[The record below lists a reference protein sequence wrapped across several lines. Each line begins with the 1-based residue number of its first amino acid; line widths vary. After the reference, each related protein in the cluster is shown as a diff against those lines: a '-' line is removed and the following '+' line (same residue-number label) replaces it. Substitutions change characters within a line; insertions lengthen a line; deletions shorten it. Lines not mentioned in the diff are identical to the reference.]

1 MSKLNWTRFAAL
13 LCAAVWSFT
22 LTSCGDRDIT
32 GHESGSIVSG
42 QSSEPIGTQTPNI
55 PSCDVNDTVIDVGLC
70 VTDSAHVGDTPE
82 QIAKRFGL
90 YKDLGIRTIR
100 IAILWGEFE
109 PAEGTFRNIGALK
122 YFVAAKEA
130 GLRIKLILGAV
141 SVIPQWY
148 LRQYPNAMLVNDAG
162 KKAVSS
168 ITYLMPGLRERIDK
182 AVDDM
187 LRYLNDTGMLDI
199 VDSIVVDM
207 GPAGEPLYPPAWTQ
221 TPNGLYEPS
230 GPEHFWMYDPYMQAD
245 FKKVMQEKYG
255 TIEAANEAWG
265 QSYSSFETL
274 EVPKPGTVKGTM
286 WRDVLTW
293 YRDVKREFIDKNVQT
308 YKRVVEKY
316 AGDRIKLILY
326 LPGRDVRDSEFEE
339 AVASGEGSDMVKLM
353 ADSRF
358 IIDTAV
364 KYGCWLQCTGAE
376 DEAEL
381 RYIKSYMKEIG
392 CEDIPLFGENS
403 GGYNVGA
410 DMKRFID
417 KQMRNGLAGVDITHD
432 QWLHEDDG
440 YSPNKYYDKIKENLL
455 LFSTYLKAGMR

>member
-1 MSKLNWTRFAAL
+1 MKCRKWFRSAVACALAAGL
-13 LCAAVWSFT
+13 VAGLGGCETETPLSSAGA
-22 LTSCGDRDIT
+22 
-32 GHESGSIVSG
+32 ESGAESAAAIKLKYTPPISID
-42 QSSEPIGTQTPNI
+42 QAIYNIGM
-55 PSCDVNDTVIDVGLC
+55 C
-70 VTDSAHVGDTPE
+70 VTDLGSQSVSKETF
-82 QIAKRFGL
+82 AKRCQL
-90 YKDLGIRTIR
+90 YKDFGLVTIRTGT
-100 IAILWGEFE
+100 LWGDVERKEGEFLPPTDQQHLYRIRE
-109 PAEGTFRNIGALK
+109 NGM
-122 YFVAAKEA
+122 
-130 GLRIKLILGAV
+130 RIKLILGAV
-141 SVIPQWY
+141 SVIPDWY
-148 LRQYPNAMLVNDAG
+148 LAQYPDAMMVNEEGG
-162 KKAVSS
+162 KAISS
-168 ITYLMPGLRERIDK
+168 VTYLIPGLQEKIEAGIDYILSFYK
-182 AVDDM
+182 QSG
-187 LRYLNDTGMLDI
+187 LLDL
-199 VDSIVVDM
+199 VDSIVVDL
-207 GPAGEPLYPPAWTQ
+207 GTSGEPIYPPAWTQ

-265 QSYSSFETL
+265 QNYPSFETL

-293 YRDVKREFIDKNVQT
+293 YRDVKREFIDQNVQT

-326 LPGRDVRDSEFEE
+326 LPGRDVRDSQFEE
-339 AVASGEGSDMVKLM
+339 AVASGEGNDMVKLM

-376 DEAEL
+376 DETEL

>member
-1 MSKLNWTRFAAL
+1 M
-13 LCAAVWSFT
+13 
-22 LTSCGDRDIT
+22 D
-32 GHESGSIVSG
+32 
-42 QSSEPIGTQTPNI
+42 
-55 PSCDVNDTVIDVGLC
+55 
-70 VTDSAHVGDTPE
+70 
-82 QIAKRFGL
+82 
-90 YKDLGIRTIR
+90 
-100 IAILWGEFE
+100 
-109 PAEGTFRNIGALK
+109 
-122 YFVAAKEA
+122 
-130 GLRIKLILGAV
+130 
-141 SVIPQWY
+141 
-148 LRQYPNAMLVNDAG
+148 
-162 KKAVSS
+162 
-168 ITYLMPGLRERIDK
+168 
-182 AVDDM
+182 
-187 LRYLNDTGMLDI
+187 
-199 VDSIVVDM
+199 
-207 GPAGEPLYPPAWTQ
+207 
-221 TPNGLYEPS
+221 
-230 GPEHFWMYDPYMQAD
+230 
-245 FKKVMQEKYG
+245 
-255 TIEAANEAWG
+255 
-265 QSYSSFETL
+265 SSFETL

-364 KYGCWLQCTGAE
+364 KYGCWLQSTGSE
-376 DEAEL
+376 GEAEL

-417 KQMRNGLAGVDITHD
+417 KQMRNGLAGVDLTHD

-440 YSPNKYYDKIKENLL
+440 YSPNRYYDKIKENLL
-455 LFSTYLKAGMR
+455 LLSTYLKAGMS

>member
-1 MSKLNWTRFAAL
+1 M
-13 LCAAVWSFT
+13 
-22 LTSCGDRDIT
+22 
-32 GHESGSIVSG
+32 
-42 QSSEPIGTQTPNI
+42 
-55 PSCDVNDTVIDVGLC
+55 
-70 VTDSAHVGDTPE
+70 
-82 QIAKRFGL
+82 
-90 YKDLGIRTIR
+90 
-100 IAILWGEFE
+100 
-109 PAEGTFRNIGALK
+109 
-122 YFVAAKEA
+122 
-130 GLRIKLILGAV
+130 RIKLILGAV
-141 SVIPQWY
+141 SVIPSWY
-148 LRQYPNAMLVNDAG
+148 IAQYPDAMMVNEEGG
-162 KKAVSS
+162 KAISS
-168 ITYLMPGLRERIDK
+168 VTYLIPGLQEKIEAGIDYILSFYK
-182 AVDDM
+182 QSG
-187 LRYLNDTGMLDI
+187 LLDL
-199 VDSIVVDM
+199 VDSIVVDL
-207 GPAGEPLYPPAWTQ
+207 GTSGEPIYPPAWTQ

-265 QSYSSFETL
+265 QSYPSFEAL

-293 YRDVKREFIDKNVQT
+293 YRDVKREFIDQNVQT
-308 YKRVVEKY
+308 YKRVLEKY
-316 AGDRIKLILY
+316 AGDRVKLILY

-358 IIDTAV
+358 IIDTAA
-364 KYGCWLQCTGAE
+364 KYGCWLQSTGSE
-376 DEAEL
+376 GEEEL

-455 LFSTYLKAGMR
+455 LFSAYLKAGMR